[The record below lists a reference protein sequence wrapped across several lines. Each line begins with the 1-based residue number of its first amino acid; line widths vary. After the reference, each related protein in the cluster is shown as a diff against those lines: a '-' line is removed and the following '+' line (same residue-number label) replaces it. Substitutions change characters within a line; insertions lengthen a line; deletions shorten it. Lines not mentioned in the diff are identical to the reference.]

1 MSFRKRMNCFHNIC
15 TSDTRFG
22 HWKNRLS
29 FVFIFALSASFL
41 SGTAAAQEQ
50 GEWPYFRGVGR
61 NSKSAG
67 TGLLKEWPEKGPELL
82 WTVSGLGRGF
92 STVSIA
98 KGYIFTAGRIGKQTY
113 VFAYDMDGTL
123 LWKKP
128 NGLPSETTKNF
139 GRSRIGSRSTPTYDD
154 GIVYHL
160 DEFIQLTAFDYK
172 TGEKIWYLNLRDVF
186 DAELNDWG
194 FTESVLI
201 EGDRLYCSPG
211 GKKGFMV
218 CLNKKDG
225 KLIWACRDIPG
236 TAGYSSPIFADFGGY
251 QQLINMSSSSVYGVD
266 RKTGKLL
273 WISKVENRE
282 PVNATD
288 AIFHNGYVF
297 ISTGYGTGSELIK
310 LKASQNKIVPETVWK
325 SDLMDN
331 HHGGVILHDGYLYGA
346 GHEANGWFCLDFM
359 TGEQMWKSR
368 GKGSLLYADNM
379 FYCLEEKGT
388 MKLVK
393 ATYEKYDEVSSF
405 KMPEGGEGMYW
416 AHPVVCGGRLY
427 IRHAD
432 KLFAYDIKSK

>member
-1 MSFRKRMNCFHNIC
+1 MNIVKSMAEIFYSKCNTIIGTLKSRMYAVFIYGLIFSLFIGIAVAQENCEWPCFHGLYRNNK
-15 TSDTRFG
+15 SD
-22 HWKNRLS
+22 
-29 FVFIFALSASFL
+29 
-41 SGTAAAQEQ
+41 E
-50 GEWPYFRGVGR
+50 
-61 NSKSAG
+61 
-67 TGLLKEWPEKGPELL
+67 TGLLKKWPETGPEML
-82 WTVSGLGRGF
+82 WTVTGLGKGF

-98 KGYIFTAGRIGKQTY
+98 EGYLFTAGRTGKQTY

-128 NGLPSETTKNF
+128 NGVPSETTKAF
-139 GRSRIGSRSTPTYDD
+139 GSTYIGSRSTPTYDD

-172 TGEKIWYLNLRDVF
+172 TGEKIWYLNLLEVF
-186 DAELNDWG
+186 DAQILDWG
-194 FTESVLI
+194 YSESVLI
-201 EGDRLYCSPG
+201 EEDRLYCCPG

-236 TAGYSSPIFADFGGY
+236 IAGHGTSIFADFGGY
-251 QQLINMSSSSVYGVD
+251 QQLINMSSNCVYGVD
-266 RKTGKLL
+266 RKTGKFL
-273 WISKVENRE
+273 WNSKFENKVSIN
-282 PVNATD
+282 VND
-288 AIFHNGYVF
+288 PIFHNGYVF
-297 ISTGYGTGSELIK
+297 ISSGYGIGSK
-310 LKASQNKIVPETVWK
+310 LLKLNASGEKIVPETVWK

-331 HHGGVILHDGYLYGA
+331 HHGGVILHKGYLYGA

-359 TGEQMWKSR
+359 TGKQIWKSR
-368 GKGSLLYADNM
+368 GKGSLFFADNM
-379 FYCLEEKGT
+379 FYCFEEKGT

-405 KMPEGGEGMYW
+405 EVPEGGEGMHW
-416 AHPVVCGGRLY
+416 AHTVVCGGRLY